1 MTDKERKKLLSE
13 MEEYIKKVSSSK
25 EKSLE
30 FLVKAGICTP
40 KGNLR
45 KLYK

>member
-1 MTDKERKKLLSE
+1 MTDKERKKILLE

-25 EKSLE
+25 KKSRE
-30 FLVKAGICTP
+30 FLVKAGICTK

-45 KLYK
+45 KPYK